1 MTPQLQQ
8 AIKLLQFSHLELAA
22 FIQQELEKNPLLQET
37 AADDGPIAETEA
49 PAARCAGRYRRGAGR
64 RRAGPGRGRRALDAR
79 AFADR
84 GGDGAAPRSRQ
95 REDAPDALDFVAERP
110 QSLAVH
116 VLEQIELIFA
126 DPADRRMALKLAE
139 GLDEAGYCRLEAPA
153 SPRRWAPASRPSS
166 GFGRGCAR
174 SSRPACSRAALAECL
189 GAQLAERDRLDPAM
203 KALLDN
209 LDLVAAGE
217 LGQLRRRCG
226 VDDEDLRDML
236 AELRTLDPRP
246 GQKFDFEPIQP
257 VAPDLFLTPAKDPDT
272 GEDGWHIELNTD
284 ALPKV
289 LVDRNYHATLM
300 KGARAKPDRD
310 FVAERFQSANWLV
323 KTLEQRATTILKVAR
338 EIVRQQDGFFRKGV
352 SALRPLVL
360 RDIAIATELHESTV
374 SRVTSNKYIAT
385 PRGIFELKYFFTS
398 ALPARTPGVVVSS
411 ESVRSR
417 IRLLVGGENCSQ
429 PLSDDRIVDLLEGR
443 GHRDRAPH
451 GRQVSRGDAH
461 SLVGRAPAAG
471 TAGHEPLAADRADLR
486 RDRRA
491 GACPDRPTR
500 RLRGHRWAALTGSG
514 DAPIGAPSR
523 RPAHLVAALLTRW

>member
-1 MTPQLQQ
+1 MP
-8 AIKLLQFSHLELAA
+8 
-22 FIQQELEKNPLLQET
+22 T
-37 AADDGPIAETEA
+37 AAAMP
-49 PAARCAGRYRRGAGR
+49 PRRVG
-64 RRAGPGRGRRALDAR
+64 
-79 AFADR
+79 
-84 GGDGAAPRSRQ
+84 Q
-95 REDAPDALDFVAERP
+95 REDAPEALDFVAERP

-116 VLEQIELIFA
+116 VLEQIELMFE
-126 DPADRRMALKLAE
+126 DPAERRIALKIAE
-139 GLDEAGYCRLEAPA
+139 GLDEAGYCRLDAAAVAEAVATDIALVEKIWARLRQMEPA
-153 SPRRWAPASRPSS
+153 GLFSRTV
-166 GFGRGCAR
+166 
-174 SSRPACSRAALAECL
+174 AECL
-189 GAQLAERDRLDPAM
+189 GAQLAERNRLDPAM

-246 GQKFDFEPIQP
+246 GQAFEFEPIQP
-257 VAPDLFLTPAKDPDT
+257 VQPDLYLTPAKDPET
-272 GEDGWHIELNTD
+272 GEEGWHIELNTD

-338 EIVRQQDGFFRKGV
+338 EIVRQQDGFFRHGV
-352 SALRPLVL
+352 SALKPLVL

-374 SRVTSNKYIAT
+374 SRVTSNKYINT

-417 IRLLVGGENCSQ
+417 IRLLVGGENAMQ
-429 PLSDDRIVDLLEGR
+429 PLSDDRIVDLLKGEGIEIAR
-443 GHRDRAPH
+443 RTVAKYREAMRIPSSAERRRL
-451 GRQVSRGDAH
+451 GRLGMSRQIPSAL
-461 SLVGRAPAAG
+461 S
-471 TAGHEPLAADRADLR
+471 TR
-486 RDRRA
+486 RRRRA
-491 GACPDRPTR
+491 GDDRPRPTETPGDGR
-500 RLRGHRWAALTGSG
+500 RRASEPWLDPLGE
-514 DAPIGAPSR
+514 APIGAHPSQGDQGSR
-523 RPAHLVAALLTRW
+523 SLTHW

>member
-1 MTPQLQQ
+1 MRIGPSLILASRQTLAMTPQLQQ

-22 FIQQELEKNPLLQET
+22 FIQQELEKNPLLQE
-37 AADDGPIAETEA
+37 ASSEDGPIPEREVPAIEA
-49 PAARCAGRYRRGAGR
+49 PADTAE
-64 RRAGPGRGRRALDAR
+64 ALAAAAPALAEADDR
-79 AFADR
+79 WTHEFADR
-84 GGDGAAPRSRQ
+84 GGDGAGGKGVL
-95 REDAPDALDFVAERP
+95 REDAPDALDFVAERA
-110 QSLAVH
+110 QSLASH
-116 VLEQIELIFA
+116 VLGQIDLVCSGL
-126 DPADRRMALKLAE
+126 DDRRLALKLAE
-139 GLDEAGYCRLEAPA
+139 GLDEAGYCRLDALAVAQAAGVDLATVERIWARLRQIEPA
-153 SPRRWAPASRPSS
+153 
-166 GFGRGCAR
+166 GLFAR
-174 SSRPACSRAALAECL
+174 DLAECL

-226 VDDEDLRDML
+226 VDDEDLREML

-246 GQKFDFEPIQP
+246 AQQFDFEPIQP
-257 VAPDLFLTPAKDPDT
+257 VQPDLFLTPAKDPES

-284 ALPKV
+284 ALPRV
-289 LVDRNYHATLM
+289 LVDRHYHATLRQ
-300 KGARAKPDRD
+300 GARAKPDRD

-360 RDIAIATELHESTV
+360 RDIALATELHESTV

-417 IRLLVGGENCSQ
+417 IRLLIGAESCAQ
-429 PLSDDRIVDLLEGR
+429 PLSDDRIVELLEGE
-443 GHRDRAPH
+443 GIEIA
-451 GRQVSRGDAH
+451 
-461 SLVGRAPAAG
+461 
-471 TAGHEPLAADRADLR
+471 R
-486 RDRRA
+486 RTVAKYREAMRIPSSA
-491 GACPDRPTR
+491 ERR
-500 RLRGHRWAALTGSG
+500 RLGRLGMSRSLAIAPVAVAVAGQALSG
-514 DAPIGAPSR
+514 PPG
-523 RPAHLVAALLTRW
+523 

>member
-22 FIQQELEKNPLLQET
+22 FIQQELEKNPLLSEGSSEEGPSVDREAAPIDTPRDT
-37 AADDGPIAETEA
+37 AEALSAAAPALADADDRWTREH
-49 PAARCAGRYRRGAGR
+49 
-64 RRAGPGRGRRALDAR
+64 
-79 AFADR
+79 ADR
-84 GGDGAAPRSRQ
+84 GGDASASRLGQ
-95 REDAPDALDFVAERP
+95 REDAPEALDFVAERP
-110 QSLAVH
+110 RSLAVH
-116 VLEQIELIFA
+116 VLEQIELMFE
-126 DPADRRMALKLAE
+126 DPAERRIAVKIAE
-139 GLDEAGYCRLEAPA
+139 GLDEAGYCRLDAAAVAEGVATDIALVEKIWARLRQMEPA
-153 SPRRWAPASRPSS
+153 GLFSRTV
-166 GFGRGCAR
+166 
-174 SSRPACSRAALAECL
+174 AECL
-189 GAQLAERDRLDPAM
+189 AAQLAERNRLDPAM

-246 GQKFDFEPIQP
+246 GQAFEFEPIQP
-257 VAPDLFLTPAKDPDT
+257 VQPDLYLTPAKDPDT
-272 GEDGWHIELNTD
+272 GEEGWHIELNTD

-338 EIVRQQDGFFRKGV
+338 EIVRQQDGFFRHGV
-352 SALRPLVL
+352 SALKPLVL

-374 SRVTSNKYIAT
+374 SRVTSNKYINT

-417 IRLLVGGENCSQ
+417 IRLLVGGENAHQ
-429 PLSDDRIVDLLEGR
+429 PLSDDRIVDLLKGEGIEI
-443 GHRDRAPH
+443 A
-451 GRQVSRGDAH
+451 
-461 SLVGRAPAAG
+461 
-471 TAGHEPLAADRADLR
+471 R
-486 RDRRA
+486 RTVAKYREAMRIPSSA
-491 GACPDRPTR
+491 ERR
-500 RLRGHRWAALTGSG
+500 RLGRLGMSRQMPSVMSHAAASAQAISGSA
-514 DAPIGAPSR
+514 D
-523 RPAHLVAALLTRW
+523 

>member
-1 MTPQLQQ
+1 MRIGPSLVLASRQTLAMTPQLQQ

-22 FIQQELEKNPLLQET
+22 FIQQELEKNPLLQEGAPEDGAGNEQEAAVLDTPADT
-37 AADDGPIAETEA
+37 AEALAAAA
-49 PAARCAGRYRRGAGR
+49 PALA
-64 RRAGPGRGRRALDAR
+64 DADER
-79 AFADR
+79 WTREHADR
-84 GGDGAAPRSRQ
+84 GGDSAAPPGKTVGP

-110 QSLAVH
+110 RSLAVH
-116 VLEQIELIFA
+116 VLEQIDLIFA
-126 DPADRRMALKLAE
+126 DAADKRVALKLAE

-153 SPRRWAPASRPSS
+153 VAEALAVDTAAVERVWARLRAIEPA
-166 GFGRGCAR
+166 GLFAR
-174 SSRPACSRAALAECL
+174 SVAECL
-189 GAQLAERDRLDPAM
+189 AAQLAERNRLDPAM
-203 KALLDN
+203 KMLLEN

-236 AELRTLDPRP
+236 AELRSLDPRP
-246 GQKFDFEPIQP
+246 GQAFDFEPIQP
-257 VAPDLFLTPAKDPDT
+257 VAPDLFLTPAKDAET
-272 GEDGWHIELNTD
+272 GEEGWHIELNTD
-284 ALPKV
+284 QLPKV

-300 KGARAKPDRD
+300 KGARAKTDRD

-338 EIVRQQDGFFRKGV
+338 EIVRQQDAFFRQGV

-417 IRLLVGGENCSQ
+417 IRHLVSGENAHQ
-429 PLSDDRIVDLLEGR
+429 PLSDDRIVDLLKGEGIEIAR
-443 GHRDRAPH
+443 RTVAKYREAMRIPSSAERRRL
-451 GRQVSRGDAH
+451 GRLGM
-461 SLVGRAPAAG
+461 GRAVAVAPVGGVLPAA
-471 TAGHEPLAADRADLR
+471 
-486 RDRRA
+486 
-491 GACPDRPTR
+491 
-500 RLRGHRWAALTGSG
+500 
-514 DAPIGAPSR
+514 
-523 RPAHLVAALLTRW
+523 VAAQALAGPAD

>member
-1 MTPQLQQ
+1 MRIGPSLILASRQTLAMTPQLQQ

-22 FIQQELEKNPLLQET
+22 FIQQELEKNPLLAEGSSDEGPSVDHEGPAIET
-37 AADDGPIAETEA
+37 PRDTAEALSAAAPALAEADDRWTREH
-49 PAARCAGRYRRGAGR
+49 
-64 RRAGPGRGRRALDAR
+64 
-79 AFADR
+79 ADR
-84 GGDGAAPRSRQ
+84 GGDAAASRAGQ
-95 REDAPDALDFVAERP
+95 REDAPEALDFVAERP

-116 VLEQIELIFA
+116 VLEQIELMFK
-126 DPADRRMALKLAE
+126 DPAERRIALKIAE
-139 GLDEAGYCRLEAPA
+139 GLDEAGYCRLDVAAVAEAVASDIALVEKIWAQLRQMEPA
-153 SPRRWAPASRPSS
+153 GLFSRTV
-166 GFGRGCAR
+166 
-174 SSRPACSRAALAECL
+174 AECL
-189 GAQLAERDRLDPAM
+189 AAQLVERNRLDPAM
-203 KALLDN
+203 KALLEN

-217 LGQLRRRCG
+217 LGQLRRRCA

-246 GQKFDFEPIQP
+246 GQAFEFEPIQP
-257 VAPDLFLTPAKDPDT
+257 VQPDLYLTPAKDPET

-338 EIVRQQDGFFRKGV
+338 EIVRQQDGFFRHGV
-352 SALRPLVL
+352 SALKPLVL

-374 SRVTSNKYIAT
+374 SRVTSNKYINT

-417 IRLLVGGENCSQ
+417 IRLLVGGENAHQ
-429 PLSDDRIVDLLEGR
+429 PLSDDRIVDLLKGEGIEI
-443 GHRDRAPH
+443 A
-451 GRQVSRGDAH
+451 
-461 SLVGRAPAAG
+461 
-471 TAGHEPLAADRADLR
+471 R
-486 RDRRA
+486 RTVAKYREAMRIPSSA
-491 GACPDRPTR
+491 ERR
-500 RLRGHRWAALTGSG
+500 RLGRLGMSRQMPSVLPHAAAAAQAMSGSA
-514 DAPIGAPSR
+514 D
-523 RPAHLVAALLTRW
+523 

>member
-22 FIQQELEKNPLLQET
+22 FIQQELEKNPLLSEG
-37 AADDGPIAETEA
+37 ASDEGPIAEYEA
-49 PAARCAGRYRRGAGR
+49 PAIETPRDTADTLAA
-64 RRAGPGRGRRALDAR
+64 AAPALAEADDR
-79 AFADR
+79 WTREHADR
-84 GGDGAAPRSRQ
+84 GGDATASRVGQ
-95 REDAPDALDFVAERP
+95 REDAPEALDFVAERP
-110 QSLAVH
+110 RSMAVH
-116 VLEQIELIFA
+116 VLEQLEIMFE
-126 DPADRRMALKLAE
+126 DPTERRIALKIAE
-139 GLDEAGYCRLEAPA
+139 GLDEAGYCRLDP
-153 SPRRWAPASRPSS
+153 
-166 GFGRGCAR
+166 
-174 SSRPACSRAALAECL
+174 AALAEAVATDIAIVEKIWARLRQMEPAGLFSRTVAECL
-189 GAQLAERDRLDPAM
+189 GAQLAERNRLDPAM

-236 AELRTLDPRP
+236 SELRTLDPRP
-246 GQKFDFEPIQP
+246 GQAFDFEPIQP
-257 VAPDLFLTPAKDPDT
+257 VQPDLYLTPAKDPES

-300 KGARAKPDRD
+300 KGVRAKPDRD

-338 EIVRQQDGFFRKGV
+338 EIVRQQDGFFRHGV
-352 SALRPLVL
+352 SALKPLVL

-374 SRVTSNKYIAT
+374 SRVTSNKYINT

-417 IRLLVGGENCSQ
+417 IRLLVGGENSHQ
-429 PLSDDRIVDLLEGR
+429 PLSDDRIVDLLKGEGIEIAR
-443 GHRDRAPH
+443 RTVAKYREAMRIPSSAERRRL
-451 GRQVSRGDAH
+451 GRLGMSRQLP
-461 SLVGRAPAAG
+461 SVLSNAA
-471 TAGHEPLAADRADLR
+471 LAAQAMTGPAD
-486 RDRRA
+486 
-491 GACPDRPTR
+491 
-500 RLRGHRWAALTGSG
+500 
-514 DAPIGAPSR
+514 
-523 RPAHLVAALLTRW
+523 

>member
-22 FIQQELEKNPLLQET
+22 FIQQELEKNPLLAEGSADEGPVSENET
-37 AADDGPIAETEA
+37 PVLEA
-49 PAARCAGRYRRGAGR
+49 PADTAE
-64 RRAGPGRGRRALDAR
+64 ALAAAAPALADADER
-79 AFADR
+79 WTREFADR
-84 GGDGAAPRSRQ
+84 GGDGAATRNGPRD
-95 REDAPDALDFVAERP
+95 DAPDALDFVSEKPR
-110 QSLAVH
+110 SLAAH
-116 VLEQIELIFA
+116 VLAQIELLFS
-126 DPADRRMALKLAE
+126 DLGERRIAIKLAE
-139 GLDEAGYCRLEAPA
+139 GLDEAGYCRLEVSAVAEAVGDAAARIEAVWGRLRQIEPA
-153 SPRRWAPASRPSS
+153 
-166 GFGRGCAR
+166 GLFAR
-174 SSRPACSRAALAECL
+174 TLAECL
-189 GAQLAERDRLDPAM
+189 GAQLSERNRLDPAM

-246 GQKFDFEPIQP
+246 GQAFDFEPVQP
-257 VAPDLFLTPAKDPDT
+257 VAPDLFLRPARDAET
-272 GEDGWHIELNTD
+272 GEEGWHIELNTE

-289 LVDRNYHATLM
+289 LVDRNYHATLI
-300 KGARAKPDRD
+300 KGTRVKSDRD

-338 EIVRQQDGFFRKGV
+338 EIVRQQDGFFRHGV

-417 IRLLVGGENCSQ
+417 IRHLVSGENAHQ
-429 PLSDDRIVDLLEGR
+429 PLSDDRIVDLLKSEGVEIAR
-443 GHRDRAPH
+443 RTVAKYREAMRIPSSAERRRLGRLGMHRN
-451 GRQVSRGDAH
+451 
-461 SLVGRAPAAG
+461 LPAALPAAHAVHAV
-471 TAGHEPLAADRADLR
+471 AGPAD
-486 RDRRA
+486 
-491 GACPDRPTR
+491 
-500 RLRGHRWAALTGSG
+500 
-514 DAPIGAPSR
+514 
-523 RPAHLVAALLTRW
+523 

>member
-1 MTPQLQQ
+1 M
-8 AIKLLQFSHLELAA
+8 
-22 FIQQELEKNPLLQET
+22 
-37 AADDGPIAETEA
+37 
-49 PAARCAGRYRRGAGR
+49 
-64 RRAGPGRGRRALDAR
+64 
-79 AFADR
+79 
-84 GGDGAAPRSRQ
+84 
-95 REDAPDALDFVAERP
+95 AERQ

-116 VLEQIELIFA
+116 VLEQLELMFK
-126 DPADRRMALKLAE
+126 DPAERRIALKIAE
-139 GLDEAGYCRLEAPA
+139 GLDEAGYCRLEAAAVAEAVATDIALVEKIWARLRQMEPA
-153 SPRRWAPASRPSS
+153 GLFSRTV
-166 GFGRGCAR
+166 
-174 SSRPACSRAALAECL
+174 AECL
-189 GAQLAERDRLDPAM
+189 GAQLAERNRLDPAM

-246 GQKFDFEPIQP
+246 GLAFEFEPIQP
-257 VAPDLFLTPAKDPDT
+257 VAPDLYLTPAKDPDT

-284 ALPKV
+284 SLPKV

-338 EIVRQQDGFFRKGV
+338 EIVRQQDGFFRHGV
-352 SALRPLVL
+352 SALKPLVL

-374 SRVTSNKYIAT
+374 SRVTSNKYIST

-417 IRLLVGGENCSQ
+417 IRHLVGGENAHQ
-429 PLSDDRIVDLLEGR
+429 PLSDDRIVDLLKGEGVEI
-443 GHRDRAPH
+443 A
-451 GRQVSRGDAH
+451 
-461 SLVGRAPAAG
+461 
-471 TAGHEPLAADRADLR
+471 R
-486 RDRRA
+486 RTVAKYREAMRIPSSA
-491 GACPDRPTR
+491 ERR
-500 RLRGHRWAALTGSG
+500 RLGRLGMSRPMPNLSSAPVAVEAMTG
-514 DAPIGAPSR
+514 
-523 RPAHLVAALLTRW
+523 PAD

>member
-1 MTPQLQQ
+1 MRIGPSLILASRQTLAMTPQLQQ

-22 FIQQELEKNPLLQET
+22 FIQQELEKNPLLSEG
-37 AADDGPIAETEA
+37 AADDGPIAEAEGPVLDA
-49 PAARCAGRYRRGAGR
+49 PADTAE
-64 RRAGPGRGRRALDAR
+64 ALAAAAPALAEADER
-79 AFADR
+79 WTREHADR
-84 GGDGAAPRSRQ
+84 GGDGAATKGGQ

-110 QSLAVH
+110 RSLAVH
-116 VLEQIELIFA
+116 VLEQIELMFSDSA
-126 DPADRRMALKLAE
+126 ERRIALKLAE
-139 GLDEAGYCRLEAPA
+139 GLDEAGYCRLDTAVVAEAVCVSLEMVEAVGARLRQIEPA
-153 SPRRWAPASRPSS
+153 GLFSRTV
-166 GFGRGCAR
+166 
-174 SSRPACSRAALAECL
+174 AECL

-236 AELRTLDPRP
+236 SELRTLDPRP
-246 GQKFDFEPIQP
+246 GQAFDYEPIQP
-257 VAPDLFLTPAKDPDT
+257 VAPDLFLRPAKDADT
-272 GEDGWHIELNTD
+272 GEDGWYIELNTD

-300 KGARAKPDRD
+300 KGTRAKPDRD

-338 EIVRQQDGFFRKGV
+338 EIVRQQDAFFRKGV

-360 RDIAIATELHESTV
+360 RDIAVATELHESTV

-417 IRLLVGGENCSQ
+417 IRLLVGGENSHQ
-429 PLSDDRIVDLLEGR
+429 PLSDDRIVDLLKGEGVEIAR
-443 GHRDRAPH
+443 RTVAKYREAMRIPSSAERRRL
-451 GRQVSRGDAH
+451 GRLGMGR
-461 SLVGRAPAAG
+461 SLPAALPSAHIASQALSG
-471 TAGHEPLAADRADLR
+471 PAD
-486 RDRRA
+486 
-491 GACPDRPTR
+491 
-500 RLRGHRWAALTGSG
+500 
-514 DAPIGAPSR
+514 
-523 RPAHLVAALLTRW
+523 

>member
-22 FIQQELEKNPLLQET
+22 FIQQELEKNPLLSEG
-37 AADDGPIAETEA
+37 ASDEGPIAEYEA
-49 PAARCAGRYRRGAGR
+49 PAIETPRDTAETLAA
-64 RRAGPGRGRRALDAR
+64 AAPALAEADDR
-79 AFADR
+79 WTREHADR
-84 GGDGAAPRSRQ
+84 GGDATASRVGQ
-95 REDAPDALDFVAERP
+95 REDAPEALDFVAERP
-110 QSLAVH
+110 RSMAVH
-116 VLEQIELIFA
+116 VLEQLEIMFE
-126 DPADRRMALKLAE
+126 DPTERRIALKIAE
-139 GLDEAGYCRLEAPA
+139 GLDEAGYCRLDP
-153 SPRRWAPASRPSS
+153 
-166 GFGRGCAR
+166 
-174 SSRPACSRAALAECL
+174 AALAEAVATDIAIVEKIWARLRQMEPAGLFSRTVAECL
-189 GAQLAERDRLDPAM
+189 GAQLAERNRLDPAM

-236 AELRTLDPRP
+236 SELRTLDPRP
-246 GQKFDFEPIQP
+246 GQAFDFEPIQP
-257 VAPDLFLTPAKDPDT
+257 VQPDLYLTPAKDPES

-300 KGARAKPDRD
+300 KGVRAKPDRD

-338 EIVRQQDGFFRKGV
+338 EIVRQQDGFFRHGV
-352 SALRPLVL
+352 SALKPLVL

-374 SRVTSNKYIAT
+374 SRVTSNKYINT

-417 IRLLVGGENCSQ
+417 IRLLVGGENSHQ
-429 PLSDDRIVDLLEGR
+429 PLSDDRIVDLLKGEGIEIAR
-443 GHRDRAPH
+443 RTVAKYREAMRIPSSAERRRL
-451 GRQVSRGDAH
+451 GRLGMSRQLP
-461 SLVGRAPAAG
+461 SVLSNAA
-471 TAGHEPLAADRADLR
+471 LAAQAMTGPAD
-486 RDRRA
+486 
-491 GACPDRPTR
+491 
-500 RLRGHRWAALTGSG
+500 
-514 DAPIGAPSR
+514 
-523 RPAHLVAALLTRW
+523 

>member
-1 MTPQLQQ
+1 MRIGPSLILASRQTLAMTPQLQQ

-37 AADDGPIAETEA
+37 QSDEGPIAEVEAGPIDTPVDTAEALAAAA
-49 PAARCAGRYRRGAGR
+49 PALA
-64 RRAGPGRGRRALDAR
+64 DADER
-79 AFADR
+79 WTREHADR
-84 GGDGAAPRSRQ
+84 GGDGTASKVGQ
-95 REDAPDALDFVAERP
+95 RDDVPDALDFVAERP
-110 QSLAVH
+110 RSLAVH
-116 VLEQIELIFA
+116 VLEQVDLIFSEA
-126 DPADRRMALKLAE
+126 HDKRIALKLAE

-153 SPRRWAPASRPSS
+153 VAQALNISLETVERIWARLRQIEPA
-166 GFGRGCAR
+166 GLFAR
-174 SSRPACSRAALAECL
+174 TVAECL
-189 GAQLAERDRLDPAM
+189 GAQLAERNRLDPAM
-203 KALLDN
+203 KALLDH

-226 VDDEDLRDML
+226 VDEEDLRDML

-246 GQKFDFEPIQP
+246 GQKFDYEPIQP
-257 VAPDLFLTPAKDPDT
+257 VAPDLFLTPAKDPET
-272 GEDGWHIELNTD
+272 GEEGWHIELNTD

-300 KGARAKPDRD
+300 KGSRAKTDRD

-417 IRLLVGGENCSQ
+417 IRLLVGGENAHQ
-429 PLSDDRIVDLLEGR
+429 PLSDDRIVDLLKGEGIEI
-443 GHRDRAPH
+443 A
-451 GRQVSRGDAH
+451 
-461 SLVGRAPAAG
+461 
-471 TAGHEPLAADRADLR
+471 R
-486 RDRRA
+486 RTVAKYREAMRIPSSA
-491 GACPDRPTR
+491 ERR
-500 RLRGHRWAALTGSG
+500 RLGRLGMGRSLTSGVPSAAIAAQLLAGSA
-514 DAPIGAPSR
+514 D
-523 RPAHLVAALLTRW
+523 

>member
-22 FIQQELEKNPLLQET
+22 FIQQELEKNPLLSEGPSEEGPSAEHEAAPVDTPRDT
-37 AADDGPIAETEA
+37 AEALLAAAPALADADDRWTREH
-49 PAARCAGRYRRGAGR
+49 
-64 RRAGPGRGRRALDAR
+64 
-79 AFADR
+79 ADR
-84 GGDGAAPRSRQ
+84 GGDASASRLGQ
-95 REDAPDALDFVAERP
+95 REDAPEALDFVAERP
-110 QSLAVH
+110 RSLAVH
-116 VLEQIELIFA
+116 VLEQIELMFD
-126 DPADRRMALKLAE
+126 DPAERRIAVRIAE
-139 GLDEAGYCRLEAPA
+139 GLDEAGYCRLDAASVAEAGATDIALVEKIWARLRQMEPA
-153 SPRRWAPASRPSS
+153 GLFSRSV
-166 GFGRGCAR
+166 
-174 SSRPACSRAALAECL
+174 AECL
-189 GAQLAERDRLDPAM
+189 AAQLAGRNRLDPAM
-203 KALLDN
+203 KTLLDN

-246 GQKFDFEPIQP
+246 GQAFAFEPIQP
-257 VAPDLFLTPAKDPDT
+257 VQPDLYLTAARDPET

-338 EIVRQQDGFFRKGV
+338 EIVRQQDGFFRHGV
-352 SALRPLVL
+352 SALKPLVL

-374 SRVTSNKYIAT
+374 SRVTSNKYINT

-417 IRLLVGGENCSQ
+417 IRLLVGGENAHQ
-429 PLSDDRIVDLLEGR
+429 PLSDDRIVDLLKGEGIEI
-443 GHRDRAPH
+443 A
-451 GRQVSRGDAH
+451 
-461 SLVGRAPAAG
+461 
-471 TAGHEPLAADRADLR
+471 R
-486 RDRRA
+486 RTVAKYREAMRIPSSA
-491 GACPDRPTR
+491 ERR
-500 RLRGHRWAALTGSG
+500 RLGRLGMSRQ
-514 DAPIGAPSR
+514 APSVMS
-523 RPAHLVAALLTRW
+523 HAAASAQAMSGSAD

>member
-1 MTPQLQQ
+1 MRIGPSLILASRQTLAMTPQLQQ

-22 FIQQELEKNPLLQET
+22 FIQQELEKNPLLAEGT
-37 AADDGPIAETEA
+37 PDDGAATESEA
-49 PAARCAGRYRRGAGR
+49 PIVEAPRDTAEALAAAA
-64 RRAGPGRGRRALDAR
+64 PALADADER
-79 AFADR
+79 WTREHADR
-84 GGDGAAPRSRQ
+84 GGDGTASRVGQ

-116 VLEQIELIFA
+116 VLAQLELMF
-126 DPADRRMALKLAE
+126 DNPAERRIALKLAE
-139 GLDEAGYCRLEAPA
+139 GLDEAGYCRLEAAAVAEAVATDIAIVETIWARLRQMEPA
-153 SPRRWAPASRPSS
+153 GLFSRTV
-166 GFGRGCAR
+166 
-174 SSRPACSRAALAECL
+174 AECL
-189 GAQLAERDRLDPAM
+189 GAQLAERNRLDPAM
-203 KALLDN
+203 VALLAN

-246 GQKFDFEPIQP
+246 GQAFEYEPIQP
-257 VAPDLFLTPAKDPDT
+257 VAPDLYLTAAKDPET
-272 GEDGWHIELNTD
+272 GEEGWHIELNTD

-338 EIVRQQDGFFRKGV
+338 EIVRQQDGFFRHGV
-352 SALRPLVL
+352 SALKPLVL
-360 RDIAIATELHESTV
+360 RDIAVATELHESTV
-374 SRVTSNKYIAT
+374 SRVTSNKYINT

-417 IRLLVGGENCSQ
+417 IRLLVGGENAHQ
-429 PLSDDRIVDLLEGR
+429 PLSDDRIVDLLKGEGIEI
-443 GHRDRAPH
+443 A
-451 GRQVSRGDAH
+451 
-461 SLVGRAPAAG
+461 
-471 TAGHEPLAADRADLR
+471 R
-486 RDRRA
+486 RTVAKYREAMRIPSSA
-491 GACPDRPTR
+491 ERR
-500 RLRGHRWAALTGSG
+500 RLGRLGMSRPIPSAMPSAAIAAQALTG
-514 DAPIGAPSR
+514 
-523 RPAHLVAALLTRW
+523 PAD